1 MRHVLAM
8 VTVSLLFFGCAQ
20 LGGGKPSGGGGKV
33 GTAAA
38 PPASVCQSVSHTIGQ
53 LDSYLGQLSQ
63 INLCL
68 SGSGSSSCPTKDAAK
83 QACDARD
90 ALSNYH
96 TSAGCTDSMLGN
108 RPGLCSRL

>member
-8 VTVSLLFFGCAQ
+8 VTVSVLFLGCAQ
-20 LGGGKPSGGGGKV
+20 LGGGGKGSGGGGKV

-38 PPASVCQSVSHTIGQ
+38 PPASVCQSVSHTIGE
-53 LDSYLGQLSQ
+53 LDRYLGQLGQ

-68 SGSGSSSCPTKDAAK
+68 SGESSCPTKDAAK
-83 QACDARD
+83 RACDARD